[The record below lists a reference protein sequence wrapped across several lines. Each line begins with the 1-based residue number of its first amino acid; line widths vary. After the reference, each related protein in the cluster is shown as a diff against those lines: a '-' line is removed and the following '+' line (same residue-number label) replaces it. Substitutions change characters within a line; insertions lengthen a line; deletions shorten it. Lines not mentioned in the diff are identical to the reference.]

1 VIDTSKVSAV
11 STRYDVTTFSYGGGG
26 TFELTA
32 VPVPE
37 PSTWGLMF
45 AGLCAVGAVA
55 RRRKAQAAQA

>member
-1 VIDTSKVSAV
+1 MSE
-11 STRYDVTTFSYGGGG
+11 RYDVTSFSYTGGG

-45 AGLCAVGAVA
+45 AGLAAVGGWA